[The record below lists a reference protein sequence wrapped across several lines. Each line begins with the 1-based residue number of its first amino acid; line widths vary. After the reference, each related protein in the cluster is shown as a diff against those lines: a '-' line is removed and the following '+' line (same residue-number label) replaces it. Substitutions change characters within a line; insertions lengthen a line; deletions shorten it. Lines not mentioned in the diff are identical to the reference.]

1 MSDGNFNRS
10 HLPKN
15 DYQSGV
21 RAGKVIERNRA
32 LYVFSI
38 FLSQEYPNLSET
50 ERLKYQKLF
59 QQLLDSAV

>member
-32 LYVFSI
+32 LHVFSI
-38 FLSQEYPNLSET
+38 FLSQEYPNLSEA
-50 ERLKYQKLF
+50 ERLKYQKSF